1 MLHSCICSSF
11 GYYYMFILISCKKNN
26 WFYKI
31 HVHVCIRIVLYC
43 SYNRNGIGYFRQ
55 TSAFVGNDRVMNLI
69 YSTTFIALKIESDW
83 YLHIH
88 QCSSPLKLRAKVLLK
103 MRCSRFKF
111 GIVSFLRQVSNF
123 FRVVVPLPFSS
134 VNTIWVQ
141 RYKWILLHDAFSI
154 DKRSNRG
161 YVFPAYQISG
171 GGVTARNKNQIIS
184 KKGMKNQYFI
194 FNSTKNCSWKL
205 QSIFFFL

>member
-1 MLHSCICSSF
+1 MLHCCICSSF
-11 GYYYMFILISCKKNN
+11 EYYYMFILISCKKNN

-31 HVHVCIRIVLYC
+31 HVHGCIRIVLYC
-43 SYNRNGIGYFRQ
+43 SYNQNGIGYFRQ

-111 GIVSFLRQVSNF
+111 GIVSFLRQVSDF
-123 FRVVVPLPFSS
+123 FPGSRTF
-134 VNTIWVQ
+134 
-141 RYKWILLHDAFSI
+141 A
-154 DKRSNRG
+154 
-161 YVFPAYQISG
+161 VFL
-171 GGVTARNKNQIIS
+171 R
-184 KKGMKNQYFI
+184 
-194 FNSTKNCSWKL
+194 
-205 QSIFFFL
+205 